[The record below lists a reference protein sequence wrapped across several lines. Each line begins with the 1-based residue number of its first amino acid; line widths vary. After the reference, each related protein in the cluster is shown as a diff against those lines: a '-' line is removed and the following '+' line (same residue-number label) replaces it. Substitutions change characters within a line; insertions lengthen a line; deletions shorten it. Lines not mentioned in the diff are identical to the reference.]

1 MPRIKTFTPVRHSVQ
16 TGQVLPKP
24 YDYEKAGLIIR
35 EMADELCVELV
46 SKNLVTDSIVI
57 HIGYDYSSC
66 DDAFFQGAFYYD
78 YLGRRT
84 PKHTGGTIRLGTQ
97 TNSAMR
103 IIPAAWTFYRQAV
116 NRQYYIRRVSVTAQ
130 NVIHENDSYF
140 QYDLFTDPALLEKE
154 KRLQKAIASIRSR
167 YGRNAVLRG
176 LNLLDDARTRERNT
190 QIGGHRA

>member
-1 MPRIKTFTPVRHSVQ
+1 
-16 TGQVLPKP
+16 
-24 YDYEKAGLIIR
+24 
-35 EMADELCVELV
+35 
-46 SKNLVTDSIVI
+46 
-57 HIGYDYSSC
+57 
-66 DDAFFQGAFYYD
+66 
-78 YLGRRT
+78 
-84 PKHTGGTIRLGTQ
+84 
-97 TNSAMR
+97 MR

-190 QIGGHRA
+190 QLGGHRA